1 MSHFKGIMRNKKGL
15 TLVEVVVAMA
25 LFAIIVPTVLYALET
40 ALHINIV
47 SEEFTDANYLAQTE
61 MENIYAL
68 SSTYTAVK
76 VLDTL
81 GYGSVCASGDYCRTD
96 GGIQYN
102 INLETH
108 ATVMS
113 IQMVQ
118 LTVLNTK
125 GERAQIELYL
135 RFGSKYEE

>member
-1 MSHFKGIMRNKKGL
+1 MRNKKGL

-68 SSTYTAVK
+68 SSGDSASGVFT
-76 VLDTL
+76 TL
-81 GYGSVCASGDYCRTD
+81 GYSGSGCASGVEYCRTS
-96 GGIQYN
+96 GGNQYN
-102 INLETH
+102 IDLESH
-108 ATVMS
+108 ATVTS
-113 IQMVQ
+113 IEMVQ
-118 LTVLNTK
+118 LTVLNAK

-135 RFGSKYEE
+135 RFGS

>member
-1 MSHFKGIMRNKKGL
+1 MRNKKGL

-40 ALHINIV
+40 ALRINIV
-47 SEEFTDANYLAQTE
+47 SEEFTDANFLAQTD

-68 SSTYTAVK
+68 SSENTALEVFT
-76 VLDTL
+76 TL
-81 GYGSVCASGDYCRTD
+81 GYSNTGCVSGIEFCKLVS
-96 GGIQYN
+96 GNQYN
-102 INLETH
+102 VDLATH
-108 ATVMS
+108 ATVTS

-118 LTVLNTK
+118 LTVLNAK

-135 RFGSKYEE
+135 RFGS

>member
-40 ALHINIV
+40 ALKINII

-68 SSTYTAVK
+68 SSTDTADN
-76 VLDTL
+76 VLGTL
-81 GYGSVCASGDYCRTD
+81 GYGSVCASGADYCRTD

-102 INLETH
+102 IDIETH
-108 ATVMS
+108 ATVDS

-118 LTVLNTK
+118 LTVLNPN
-125 GERAQIELYL
+125 GERAQVELYL
-135 RFGSKYEE
+135 RFGA

>member
-40 ALHINIV
+40 ALKINIV

-68 SSTYTAVK
+68 SSTDTAAN
-76 VLDTL
+76 VLGTL
-81 GYGSVCASGDYCRTD
+81 GYGSVCAGGVDYCRTV

-102 INLETH
+102 IDLETH
-108 ATVMS
+108 ATVVS

-118 LTVLNTK
+118 LTVLNPN
-125 GERAQIELYL
+125 GERAQVELYL
-135 RFGSKYEE
+135 RFGA

>member
-68 SSTYTAVK
+68 SSGDSASGVFT
-76 VLDTL
+76 TL
-81 GYGSVCASGDYCRTD
+81 GYSNIGCASGIEYCKPD
-96 GGIQYN
+96 SGNQYN
-102 INLETH
+102 IDLETH
-108 ATVMS
+108 ATVTS

-118 LTVLNTK
+118 LTVLNAK

-135 RFGSKYEE
+135 RFGS